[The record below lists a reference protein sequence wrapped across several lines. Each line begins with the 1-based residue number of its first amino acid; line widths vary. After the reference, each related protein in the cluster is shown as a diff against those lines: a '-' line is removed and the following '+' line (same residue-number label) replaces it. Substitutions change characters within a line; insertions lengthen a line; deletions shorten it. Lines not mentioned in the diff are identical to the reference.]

1 MFLSKVQNISNLHF
15 LEVNF
20 QWFSTPKFD
29 FRQTE
34 KPFTSHTDLS
44 HNSANYVHILVE
56 SLKLSMTDTMHFS
69 TDPDKVNV
77 PVEGLLSKDY
87 ALQRAQLIQMDK

>member
-1 MFLSKVQNISNLHF
+1 MFSAFAETTKLF
-15 LEVNF
+15 M
-20 QWFSTPKFD
+20 
-29 FRQTE
+29 
-34 KPFTSHTDLS
+34 SHVELR
-44 HNSANYVHILVE
+44 HNSANYLHILAE

-87 ALQRAQLIQMDK
+87 ALQRAQLIQMDKYD